1 MFQKI
6 FLLSCLTLSAVA
18 QQTTLILDLGGV
30 VLTRSM
36 IQYMLKMRPLDILFQ
51 SIHDQT
57 KPWLMQESI
66 FELLKTI
73 DLPKEEGFRNT
84 TTKGVELPYIICAY
98 QAGRISADDALTR
111 AREAIASHP
120 ALFKSTHHQ
129 RIVERA
135 IEIIFSP
142 ECEADCSMEIPAGM
156 RILKEL
162 SDARSK
168 GIIKN
173 IFGLTNWE
181 KDAFARTRAVLP
193 GLSYF
198 DDIITSGEIGT
209 IKPNEGAYRYV
220 LEKHHLEPSECLF
233 VDDQLENVLAA
244 RECGIESLLFTD
256 CYQLRKDLYDRGI
269 LPTEPINPS
278 IQRKKILALSLVV
291 GVLLI
296 VIECIR
302 RRAV

>member
-6 FLLSCLTLSAVA
+6 LLLSCLTMSAVA
-18 QQTTLILDLGGV
+18 LQTTTLILDLGGV

-36 IQYMLKMRPLDILFQ
+36 MQYALKMGPLDILFQ
-51 SIHDQT
+51 NIYDQT

-98 QAGRISADDALTR
+98 QAGRISADAALAR
-111 AREAIASHP
+111 AKEAIASHP
-120 ALFKSTHHQ
+120 ALFKSIHHQ

-142 ECEADCSMEIPAGM
+142 ECEADCALEIPAGM
-156 RILKEL
+156 RLLKEL

-193 GLSYF
+193 GLNYF
-198 DDIITSGEIGT
+198 DDIITSGEIST
-209 IKPNEGAYRYV
+209 IKPNAGAYRYI
-220 LEKHHLEPSECLF
+220 LAKHHLNPSECLF

-244 RECGIESLLFTD
+244 RECGIKSLHLTD
-256 CYQLRKDLYDRGI
+256 YYKLRKDLYDRGI

-278 IQRKKILALSLVV
+278 INGRGFWLFP
-291 GVLLI
+291 
-296 VIECIR
+296 
-302 RRAV
+302 